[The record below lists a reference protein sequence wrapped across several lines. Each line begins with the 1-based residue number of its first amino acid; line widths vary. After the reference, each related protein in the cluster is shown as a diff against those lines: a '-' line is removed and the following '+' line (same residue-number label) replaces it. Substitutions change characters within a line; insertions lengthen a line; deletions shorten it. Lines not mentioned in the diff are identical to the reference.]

1 MEAENL
7 KAMDMNGYSD
17 PYVVLGDE
25 YHKRLGKT
33 RIVYNNLNPRWEET
47 FDITTTGP
55 ILLIATLWDWDTVGD
70 HDCLGRTS
78 LKLDPTA
85 FSDFQAKEQWIDLD
99 SQGRLLL
106 RISMEGERDDI
117 QFHFGK
123 AFRTLKRT
131 ERDMTRQITD
141 KVRLPTT
148 IILSKLTNNLA
159 LGLYPPLSFPLGP
172 AECHLK
178 RLRYIG
184 RLQPLWPRRLR
195 RCKTSLQPGPE
206 CLQGRH
212 RCRPQPPDRLL
223 QRELCNPE
231 HNPHAQRHDPGHDE
245 AVEGGACDSRGPSSA
260 HSVRQALAAETTNRN

>member
-1 MEAENL
+1 MDSDKLAAVIAKYEPPPRERKSNYVFTVKIMEAENL

-33 RIVYNNLNPRWEET
+33 RIVYNKM
-47 FDITTTGP
+47 GP
-55 ILLIATLWDWDTVGD
+55 VVVISNVSSHRGFRLLIATLWDWDTVGD

-78 LKLDPTA
+78 LKLDPAA
-85 FSDFQAKEQWIDLD
+85 FSDEQAKEQWIDLD

-141 KVRLPTT
+141 KVSLPR
-148 IILSKLTNNLA
+148 S
-159 LGLYPPLSFPLGP
+159 
-172 AECHLK
+172 
-178 RLRYIG
+178 LRG
-184 RLQPLWPRRLR
+184 RR
-195 RCKTSLQPGPE
+195 
-206 CLQGRH
+206 
-212 RCRPQPPDRLL
+212 
-223 QRELCNPE
+223 
-231 HNPHAQRHDPGHDE
+231 
-245 AVEGGACDSRGPSSA
+245 
-260 HSVRQALAAETTNRN
+260 